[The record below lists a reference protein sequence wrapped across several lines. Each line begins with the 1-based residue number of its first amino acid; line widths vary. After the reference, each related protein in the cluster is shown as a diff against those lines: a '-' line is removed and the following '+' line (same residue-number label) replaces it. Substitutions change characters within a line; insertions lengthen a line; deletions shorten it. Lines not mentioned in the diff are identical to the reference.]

1 MKHLYGIIAT
11 LPPSGV
17 AGQDAVLPYSFG
29 PIGVGDRGDEVQAI
43 PYSDIAAVVSECPP
57 IDYPALP
64 SEKIVQHLAAHQRV
78 TERVM
83 QRCPTLLPV
92 KFGTQLADED
102 EVRCLLRT
110 AQADLRAGLQAMAG
124 KVEVEVVVT
133 WDPRPVFAEIALEP
147 EIAEL
152 KAAIGGRPMAEAFA
166 ESVAL
171 GERVKV
177 ALDRRKWVVRQQILD
192 ALGEAGIAGDVQV
205 NLATHDSVVANLAC
219 LLPHDRQAAFEQ
231 RVHDLD
237 ARFDGQLNFRI
248 VGPLPPYSFST
259 VEVLQISAA
268 EVKAARRTLG
278 LGRQANLRQIQA
290 AYHRQA
296 KQHHP
301 DAAQHDSLATQRFG
315 EIGRAYELLCRCHW
329 AQYRANRPSA
339 AEETFAARFDAATV
353 AGTLLVSLR
362 RSEQWGEP

>member
-1 MKHLYGIIAT
+1 
-11 LPPSGV
+11 
-17 AGQDAVLPYSFG
+17 
-29 PIGVGDRGDEVQAI
+29 
-43 PYSDIAAVVSECPP
+43 
-57 IDYPALP
+57 
-64 SEKIVQHLAAHQRV
+64 
-78 TERVM
+78 M

-102 EVRCLLRT
+102 EVRRLLRT

-133 WDPRPVFAEIALEP
+133 WDPQPVFAEIALEP

-152 KAAIGGRPMAEAFA
+152 KAAIGGRPMSEAFA

-171 GERVKV
+171 GERVKA
-177 ALDRRKWVVRQQILD
+177 ALDRRKQAVRQQILD
-192 ALGEAGIAGDVQV
+192 ALPLGPAGMADDVQV

-231 RVHDLD
+231 RLHDLD
-237 ARFDGQLNFRI
+237 ARFDGRLNFRI

-296 KQHHP
+296 RQHHP
-301 DAAQHDSLATQRFG
+301 DVAQHDSLAAQRFG
-315 EIGRAYELLCRCHW
+315 EIARAYELLCRCHR
-329 AQYRANRPSA
+329 AQYLANRPGA

-353 AGTLLVSLR
+353 QGTLLVSLR